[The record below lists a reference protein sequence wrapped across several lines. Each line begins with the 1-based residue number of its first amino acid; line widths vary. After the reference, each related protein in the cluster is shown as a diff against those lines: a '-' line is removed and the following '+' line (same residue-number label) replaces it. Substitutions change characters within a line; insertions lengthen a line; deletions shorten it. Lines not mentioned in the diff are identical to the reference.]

1 MTNCIFCKIAQHEIS
16 AYVVYE
22 DDHVVAFLD
31 IQPRSPG
38 HTMVI
43 PKQHAEN
50 LSALPD
56 AEVAPFFTAV
66 KHVTD
71 IVRSALAPDG
81 FTLGMNYG
89 EASGQEVQHMHFHI
103 MPRWAHDGGGPIQRV
118 VMNKPEEDIAALAEK
133 IRGAK

>member
-1 MTNCIFCKIAQHEIS
+1 MNAHI
-16 AYVVYE
+16 VYE

-43 PKQHAEN
+43 PKHHVAN
-50 LSALPD
+50 LSELPD
-56 AEVAPFFTAV
+56 AQVAPFFSAV
-66 KHVTD
+66 KKITD
-71 IVRSALAPDG
+71 IVRSALNPDG

-118 VMNKPEEDIAALAEK
+118 VMNVPEENVAALAKK
-133 IRGAK
+133 IRDVQ

>member
-1 MTNCIFCKIAQHEIS
+1 MTNCIFCKIAKGEIN
-16 AYVVYE
+16 AHVVFE
-22 DDHVVAFLD
+22 DDAAVAFLD

-43 PKQHAEN
+43 PKHHFAN
-50 LSALPD
+50 LSELPD
-56 AEVAPFFTAV
+56 TQVAPFFSAV
-66 KHVTD
+66 KRVTD
-71 IVRSALAPDG
+71 IVKAALNPDG

-118 VMNKPEEDIAALAEK
+118 VMNPPEEDVATLAEK
-133 IRGAK
+133 IRTAK